1 MSSILIFLG
10 HVSYLKNSNAAMD
23 VCNFL
28 FSTKSKLF
36 YCNFLG
42 KLEQTQSWERE
53 GYTISL
59 GLTKQ
64 SPVLADFLSS
74 EP

>member
-10 HVSYLKNSNAAMD
+10 IVSYHKNSNAAMD

-28 FSTKSKLF
+28 FSTKKNI

-42 KLEQTQSWERE
+42 KLEQTQSWERK